1 MKDLFRLQV
10 KLLFP
15 PDQAQE
21 LHYLIEHSSET
32 ISFIFEVVSEDT
44 SSIYPWLSGF
54 TLSFIN
60 VSVLLPSTLA
70 GCLFQ
75 ELTLTWASAFLNG

>member
-44 SSIYPWLSGF
+44 SSIYP
-54 TLSFIN
+54 
-60 VSVLLPSTLA
+60 
-70 GCLFQ
+70 
-75 ELTLTWASAFLNG
+75 

>member
-10 KLLFP
+10 KLFP
-15 PDQAQE
+15 PVQAQE

-44 SSIYPWLSGF
+44 SSIYP
-54 TLSFIN
+54 
-60 VSVLLPSTLA
+60 
-70 GCLFQ
+70 
-75 ELTLTWASAFLNG
+75 